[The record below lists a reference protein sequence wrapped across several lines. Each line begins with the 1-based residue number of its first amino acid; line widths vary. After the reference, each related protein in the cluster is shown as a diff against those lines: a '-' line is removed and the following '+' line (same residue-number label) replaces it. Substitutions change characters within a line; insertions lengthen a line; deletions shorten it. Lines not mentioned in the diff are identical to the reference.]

1 MYNRGYSAG
10 EFPAGPGGGRRRSSL
25 TVVAGKETIP
35 KQWRIRCGGLG
46 AEQQVGGPKE
56 RLIRA
61 QGPVRYRL
69 VVVRRK

>member
-10 EFPAGPGGGRRRSSL
+10 EFSGGAPAGGGGDRFDGRCSNDRL
-25 TVVAGKETIP
+25 DDRGRKETIP

-56 RLIRA
+56 R
-61 QGPVRYRL
+61 
-69 VVVRRK
+69 